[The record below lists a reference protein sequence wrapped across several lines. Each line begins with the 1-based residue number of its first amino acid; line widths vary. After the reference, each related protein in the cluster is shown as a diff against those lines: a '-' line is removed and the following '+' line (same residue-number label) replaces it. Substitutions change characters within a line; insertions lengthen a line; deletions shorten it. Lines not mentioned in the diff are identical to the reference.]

1 MNGGLCELAI
11 RPGLD
16 FSEIKPMKPRS
27 ILPLLLAA
35 GLLTPVLRAQDAPA
49 KIREIEQKVLLEQY
63 QKAIQALIG
72 SAREIQSG
80 TTGNAADLLGKRLQ
94 WLAAVDSQIGGGGKI
109 AAAQGKD
116 MSESAGTLNDL
127 AWNMI
132 TSPAPADRLPEIAL
146 RLTDIAIELAGE
158 NVDLKPKVLDTKARA
173 LFLLGK
179 RDEAIA
185 AQETAI
191 SAAVA
196 EERGGFETTLA
207 AYRKNE
213 LPEVSSPANGQEP
226 ANPTEAALEAKDLR
240 SRLDEI
246 VALQR
251 RLDRESSGPNKGE
264 TKRLQEELGKRM
276 AELSKLTELKDPA
289 SQRGGSSDAVYLLTK
304 LRTIIIPTV
313 DFENATLEEAA
324 EFLRKRSIELDTT
337 ELDPARKGLNIV
349 VRLSPGKSSPASGKE
364 GTEPE
369 ATRIKSLHL
378 RNVPLAEALRYV
390 CEATRFRYKV
400 DDFAVTLINPK
411 EPEDLLN
418 RTFHVPPD
426 FGSSLVSI
434 QDLLKMCG
442 VNFPEGASATL
453 IPSSGMLVV
462 RNTPS
467 ELDKIEQLIMA
478 VENAQ
483 SNRGAR
489 NQPVPGEP
497 TPAPVNPAER

>member
-1 MNGGLCELAI
+1 
-11 RPGLD
+11 
-16 FSEIKPMKPRS
+16 MKPRS
-27 ILPLLLAA
+27 ILPLLLTT
-35 GLLTPVLRAQDAPA
+35 GLLTPLLRAQDMPA
-49 KIREIEQKVLLEQY
+49 KILQIEQKVLLETY
-63 QKAIQALIG
+63 QKAIQSLIG

-94 WLAAVDSQIGGGGKI
+94 WLAAVDGQIGGGGKI

-132 TSPAPADRLPEIAL
+132 TSSDPADRLPEIAL

-185 AQETAI
+185 AQGTAI
-191 SAAVA
+191 EAAIDPEKA
-196 EERGGFETTLA
+196 GLETTLA

-213 LPEVSSPANGQEP
+213 LPNVSSPASGQEP
-226 ANPTEAALEAKDLR
+226 ADPAEAALIAKDLR

-246 VALQR
+246 VALR
-251 RLDRESSGPNKGE
+251 RELDKKSSGSNKEEIARLGE
-264 TKRLQEELGKRM
+264 DLGKRM
-276 AELSKLTELKDPA
+276 AELSKLTEARDPA
-289 SQRGGSSDAVYLLTK
+289 SQPHESSGAIYLLNK
-304 LRTIIIPTV
+304 LRTIVIPTV
-313 DFENATLEEAA
+313 DFEDVTLEEAID
-324 EFLRKRSIELDTT
+324 FLRKRSIELDTT

-349 VRLSPGKSSPASGKE
+349 VRAPSGKPEPATGKE
-364 GTEPE
+364 GNEP
-369 ATRIKSLHL
+369 ASPRIKSLHL

-400 DDFAVTLINPK
+400 DDYAITLLDPK
-411 EPEDLLN
+411 APEDLLN
-418 RTFHVPPD
+418 RTFHVPAS
-426 FGSSLVSI
+426 FGSSLVTI

-453 IPSSGMLVV
+453 IPSGTLVV
-462 RNTPS
+462 RNIPS
-467 ELDKIEQLIMA
+467 EIDKIEMLIIA
-478 VENAQ
+478 AQNAQ
-483 SNRGAR
+483 SNRKA
-489 NQPVPGEP
+489 QPR
-497 TPAPVNPAER
+497 PAPVEVAPTPVR